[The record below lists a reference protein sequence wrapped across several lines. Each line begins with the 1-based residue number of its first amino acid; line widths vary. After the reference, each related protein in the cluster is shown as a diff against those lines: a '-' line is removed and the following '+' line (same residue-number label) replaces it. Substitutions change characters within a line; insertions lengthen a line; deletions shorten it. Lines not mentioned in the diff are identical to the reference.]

1 MRYNASSFIL
11 LGIIAIFLLP
21 AVVDSSLFTRIN
33 NHHHR
38 WRRQHHLWTVRRGS
52 GGLSS
57 TSSSSRLAFIHRGG
71 GSATVIQ
78 DNYNDISED
87 HDLFSMEADEGTA
100 EGSSATSSVSPPEDD
115 LFTKMAKENNKVEE
129 LIDDNGMKHDETMDT
144 TTATET
150 IHVVKKDGTLQPL
163 EKEKVS
169 KVVSLLIDGKHCT
182 FNTHLQYH
190 LV

>member
-1 MRYNASSFIL
+1 
-11 LGIIAIFLLP
+11 
-21 AVVDSSLFTRIN
+21 
-33 NHHHR
+33 
-38 WRRQHHLWTVRRGS
+38 
-52 GGLSS
+52 LSS
-57 TSSSSRLAFIHRGG
+57 SSSSSRLAFIHRGG

-87 HDLFSMEADEGTA
+87 HDLFSMEEDEGTA

-115 LFTKMAKENNKVEE
+115 LVTKMAKETEGEE
-129 LIDDNGMKHDETMDT
+129 FIDDNGMKHDEIMDT
-144 TTATET
+144 TTET